1 MDKMRALRGF
11 GKEVADL
18 KKEARQLDSEIT
30 HFVIQEC
37 CTLSPKSQARL
48 DAESRLAAIHVRLKE
63 ITTGDLVT

>member
-1 MDKMRALRGF
+1 MVKMRALRGF

-37 CTLSPKSQARL
+37 TLSPKSQARL